1 MKWLRADVLHHLSPA
16 GQLPELRP
24 AHRLGAQEAL
34 VEGEAFALGQFA
46 LNIMVTIM
54 VTVHFFSS

>member
-46 LNIMVTIM
+46 LNIMVTILW
-54 VTVHFFSS
+54 